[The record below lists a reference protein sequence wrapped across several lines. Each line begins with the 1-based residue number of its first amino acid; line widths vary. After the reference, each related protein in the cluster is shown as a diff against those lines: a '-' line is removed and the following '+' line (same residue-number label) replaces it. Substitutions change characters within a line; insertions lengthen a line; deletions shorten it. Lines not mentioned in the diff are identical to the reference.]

1 MNGPDKK
8 GQDEFRTAV
17 TMTVVWVAG
26 LTLVVIFLALF
37 AGIMLDNFLDSKPLF
52 TILLMVASIPLT
64 IYLTLKVVR
73 RATSRIQPAVK
84 KENPEEVS
92 HRDEDN

>member
-37 AGIMLDNFLDSKPLF
+37 AGIMLDKFLNSKPLF

-64 IYLTLKVVR
+64 IYLTFKVVR
-73 RATSRIQPAVK
+73 RATSRIQPAAK
-84 KENPEEVS
+84 KEIPEEVS
-92 HRDEDN
+92 HRDENN

>member
-37 AGIMLDNFLDSKPLF
+37 AGIMLDKFLDSKPLF

-64 IYLTLKVVR
+64 IYLTFKVVR
-73 RATSRIQPAVK
+73 RATSRIQPAAK
-84 KENPEEVS
+84 KEIPEEVS